1 MHDVQFVEFTNQCY
15 MYKRNCHLGNL
26 VGLKKANDMYDWKL
40 NQQLCHV
47 LMLLSYKTTINCTFD
62 SKHSAEKDTTS
73 VNNGEK
79 KSISEVSGEKVF
91 LFSG

>member
-1 MHDVQFVEFTNQCY
+1 
-15 MYKRNCHLGNL
+15 MYNSLSSPISVTCTKETVIWENL

-73 VNNGEK
+73 INNGEK